1 MTKLFIN
8 GKSRNI
14 YKNNDG
20 SYYYK
25 QGGQNIDASQFFKK
39 GGELKAKYKHLG
51 GNNDENNSLTL
62 TLPNFPLNKS
72 TNSRKKITGGFSASG
87 DTSGKVIVTFDN
99 LLGLINNINLTQ
111 KIKPDGTLTSE
122 KAVDTDTTI
131 TDILNHIEKVTIA
144 ASPSGVASSTSP
156 SESPPTAK
164 DTMKKIKKNIAF
176 LKAIV
181 NFGNECK
188 YFSETDNKVEHLESY
203 HTQYAS
209 KIDVPEIKSLGEIVI
224 TKDSTSDGTITFKR
238 FNDCVN
244 IINKLTK
251 T

>member
-51 GNNDENNSLTL
+51 GSNDENTSLIL

-72 TNSRKKITGGFSASG
+72 TNSRKKITGGFGATHNSI
-87 DTSGKVIVTFDN
+87 TSTVTVTFDN
-99 LLGLINNINLTQ
+99 LLNLIDDIALGAQLTANNVTDSTQ
-111 KIKPDGTLTSE
+111 ITEILDFI
-122 KAVDTDTTI
+122 DTKRQGQGQQGQGQQGQGQQGQQGVR
-131 TDILNHIEKVTIA
+131 E
-144 ASPSGVASSTSP
+144 AS
-156 SESPPTAK
+156 
-164 DTMKKIKKNIAF
+164 MKNIKQNIVF

-181 NFGNECK
+181 KFGKECEYFSKDGNEIQELENYYTK
-188 YFSETDNKVEHLESY
+188 Y
-203 HTQYAS
+203 
-209 KIDVPEIKSLGEIVI
+209 
-224 TKDSTSDGTITFKR
+224 TKDITDEELGSLNDINIDSDSTITYKKFK
-238 FNDCVN
+238 DCAN
-244 IINKLTK
+244 IISKLTK
-251 T
+251 